1 MAWRLHPTRQQ
12 ADHAPGGPPSR
23 TPVGRRPQNCSPSR
37 RPRFLHRPDR
47 ERRHPPP
54 ADGRSAAPAPVAGA
68 ASVPSGAFFRAG
80 GAVLSSAPSAPV
92 SPIPDA
98 PAVFSI
104 RVPRRRRDVPK
115 SRGIAVG
122 LLLAALVI
130 GVAVPSGA
138 DDLATAKSRQKKM
151 QAALDD
157 ATRELDQIETEQSF
171 AEQRLQAA
179 NSRLGYVR
187 DDLAAA
193 RRALSGHVSSLYKAG
208 GTRPLSGILAS
219 SADVVVSRVEFETI
233 LQEGQVAAVADAKVA
248 YDSYEAAI
256 RDVKAAM
263 AQQSK
268 LEARSKATVAELTRT
283 FEKAKQTADK
293 LAGFN
298 TTHLVNGRFV
308 SCPVSKPYSFVD
320 SWGAP
325 RSGGRAHKGTDL
337 MNPWGNKVH
346 AIVDGVVSRQS
357 TSSLGG
363 ISLYLMGAD
372 GNEYYYAHLS
382 RYASS
387 VGQRVKAGE
396 LIAYNGQTGNARF
409 TAPHVHFEVHPGAGA
424 PVNPYPYVKAACG

>member
-1 MAWRLHPTRQQ
+1 M
-12 ADHAPGGPPSR
+12 
-23 TPVGRRPQNCSPSR
+23 
-37 RPRFLHRPDR
+37 
-47 ERRHPPP
+47 
-54 ADGRSAAPAPVAGA
+54 
-68 ASVPSGAFFRAG
+68 
-80 GAVLSSAPSAPV
+80 
-92 SPIPDA
+92 
-98 PAVFSI
+98 
-104 RVPRRRRDVPK
+104 PK
-115 SRGIAVG
+115 SRIIAAG
-122 LLLAALVI
+122 LIMAALVI
-130 GVAVPSGA
+130 GVAVPGGA

-151 QAALDD
+151 QAALDE

-233 LQEGQVAAVADAKVA
+233 LQEGQVEAVADAKVA

-256 RDVKAAM
+256 KDVKAAM
-263 AQQSK
+263 AQMTK
-268 LEARSKATVAELTRT
+268 LEARSKVTVAKLTRT
-283 FEKAKQTADK
+283 FEKAKQVADK

-298 TTHLVNGRFV
+298 PTHLVNGRWT

-325 RSGGRAHKGTDL
+325 RSGGRSHKGTDI
-337 MNPWGNKVH
+337 MNPWGNQVH
-346 AIVDGVVSRQS
+346 AIVDGVISRQ
-357 TSSLGG
+357 TNSSLGG

-372 GNEYYYAHLS
+372 GNEYYYAHLDA
-382 RYASS
+382 YASR

-409 TAPHVHFEVHPGAGA
+409 TAPHVHFEVHPGGGGA
-424 PVNPYPYVKAACG
+424 VNPYPYVKAACG

>member
-1 MAWRLHPTRQQ
+1 M
-12 ADHAPGGPPSR
+12 
-23 TPVGRRPQNCSPSR
+23 
-37 RPRFLHRPDR
+37 
-47 ERRHPPP
+47 
-54 ADGRSAAPAPVAGA
+54 
-68 ASVPSGAFFRAG
+68 
-80 GAVLSSAPSAPV
+80 
-92 SPIPDA
+92 
-98 PAVFSI
+98 
-104 RVPRRRRDVPK
+104 PK
-115 SRGIAVG
+115 SRIIAAG
-122 LLLAALVI
+122 LIMAALVI
-130 GVAVPSGA
+130 GVAVPGGA

-151 QAALDD
+151 QAALDE

-179 NSRLGYVR
+179 NSRLGFVR
-187 DDLAAA
+187 DDLARA
-193 RRALSGHVSSLYKAG
+193 RRTLSSHMASLYKAG
-208 GTRPLSGILAS
+208 GTRPLSGILGS

-233 LQEGQVAAVADAKVA
+233 LQEGQVEAVADAKVA

-256 RDVKAAM
+256 KDVKAAM
-263 AQQSK
+263 AQMTK
-268 LEARSKATVAELTRT
+268 LEARSKVTVAKLTRT
-283 FEKAKQTADK
+283 FEKAKQVADK

-298 TTHLVNGRFV
+298 PTHLVNGRWT

-325 RSGGRAHKGTDL
+325 RSGGRSHKGTDI
-337 MNPWGNKVH
+337 MNPWGNQVH
-346 AIVDGVVSRQS
+346 AIVDGVISRQ
-357 TSSLGG
+357 TNSSLGG

-424 PVNPYPYVKAACG
+424 PVDPYPYVKAACG

>member
-1 MAWRLHPTRQQ
+1 M
-12 ADHAPGGPPSR
+12 
-23 TPVGRRPQNCSPSR
+23 
-37 RPRFLHRPDR
+37 
-47 ERRHPPP
+47 
-54 ADGRSAAPAPVAGA
+54 
-68 ASVPSGAFFRAG
+68 
-80 GAVLSSAPSAPV
+80 
-92 SPIPDA
+92 
-98 PAVFSI
+98 
-104 RVPRRRRDVPK
+104 PK
-115 SRGIAVG
+115 SRIIAAG
-122 LLLAALVI
+122 LIMAALVI
-130 GVAVPSGA
+130 GVAVPGGA

-151 QAALDD
+151 QAALDE

-233 LQEGQVAAVADAKVA
+233 LQEGQVEAVADAKIA

-256 RDVKAAM
+256 KDVKAAM
-263 AQQSK
+263 AQMTK
-268 LEARSKATVAELTRT
+268 LEARSKVTVAKLTRT
-283 FEKAKQTADK
+283 FEKAKQVADK

-298 TTHLVNGRFV
+298 PTHLVNGRWT

-325 RSGGRAHKGTDL
+325 RSGGRSHKGTDI
-337 MNPWGNKVH
+337 MNPWGNQVH
-346 AIVDGVVSRQS
+346 AIVDGVISRQ
-357 TSSLGG
+357 TNSSLGG

-424 PVNPYPYVKAACG
+424 PVDPYPYVKAACG